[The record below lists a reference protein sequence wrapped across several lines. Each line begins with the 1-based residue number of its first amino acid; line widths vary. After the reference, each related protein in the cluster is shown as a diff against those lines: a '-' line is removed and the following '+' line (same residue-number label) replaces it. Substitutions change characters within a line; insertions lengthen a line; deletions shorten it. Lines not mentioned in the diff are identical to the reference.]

1 MGEQTTGDIAI
12 AADPAEIMAVIA
24 DFDAYP
30 EWATGVKETEVVAE
44 GAGGRA
50 EQVRFVLDATPI
62 RDEYVLAYDWNGDE
76 SVTWTL
82 VEGRMIKAMDGAY
95 LLEDNGDDTT
105 QVTYK
110 LAVDVAIPLIGL
122 LKRKAEKVIIDTA
135 LKGLKKR
142 VESA

>member
-12 AADPAEIMAVIA
+12 AAEPAEIMAVIA

-30 EWATGVKETEVVAE
+30 EWATGVKETEVVTD
-44 GAGGRA
+44 GADGRA

-82 VEGRMIKAMDGAY
+82 AQGRMIPDAFRYGVSCEEPPLDVTIPEPALPEGVRELFGRTLGA
-95 LLEDNGDDTT
+95 
-105 QVTYK
+105 
-110 LAVDVAIPLIGL
+110 
-122 LKRKAEKVIIDTA
+122 
-135 LKGLKKR
+135 
-142 VESA
+142 